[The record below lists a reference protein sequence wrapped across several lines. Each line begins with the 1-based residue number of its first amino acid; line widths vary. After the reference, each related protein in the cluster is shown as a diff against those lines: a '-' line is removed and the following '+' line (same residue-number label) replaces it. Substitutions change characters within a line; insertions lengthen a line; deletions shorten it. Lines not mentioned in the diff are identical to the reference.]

1 MRRAGLIDILY
12 WLRRWTRR
20 VLRLRS
26 RGVKVLLFNARGEV
40 ALIRNTYGNRDQFV
54 LPGGGIRWRESAADA
69 AAREVREELGLEVA
83 NLQLRSLHSSRVDG
97 GRDEIA
103 LFEGRASGRL
113 SVDRFEV
120 REARF
125 VLPHDPPGET
135 SPATR
140 RRIDEYLGRREPDG
154 TW

>member
-54 LPGGGIRWRESAADA
+54 LPGGGIRWHCPQRLFTSAPFKA
-69 AAREVREELGLEVA
+69 AGLRMFPRCGDCA
-83 NLQLRSLHSSRVDG
+83 
-97 GRDEIA
+97 
-103 LFEGRASGRL
+103 
-113 SVDRFEV
+113 
-120 REARF
+120 
-125 VLPHDPPGET
+125 
-135 SPATR
+135 
-140 RRIDEYLGRREPDG
+140 
-154 TW
+154 

>member
-1 MRRAGLIDILY
+1 M
-12 WLRRWTRR
+12 
-20 VLRLRS
+20 
-26 RGVKVLLFNARGEV
+26 
-40 ALIRNTYGNRDQFV
+40 
-54 LPGGGIRWRESAADA
+54 ADA
-69 AAREVREELGLEVA
+69 ETRMRKVQVA
-83 NLQLRSLHSSRVDG
+83 NLRLRSLHSSRVEG

-113 SVDRFEV
+113 TVDRFEV

-125 VLPHDPPGET
+125 VMPHDLPGET

-140 RRIDEYLGRREPDG
+140 RRIEEYLGRSEPDG